1 MTAKGYPKRGEVTA
15 KSKTKLGIL
24 FLGRKRPGFDPE
36 WGREVRGRVE
46 DFLKESTYTV
56 VVPETVVDDASLRRA
71 VARCREAECEVLA
84 ALQTTMGDGRLA
96 PVLGQLWDGPV
107 VLWATP
113 ERPEGPMISSN
124 SLVGTHVFAANLRQ
138 LGRPFEVVYG
148 APDEARLRRDLD
160 DAIRVAATARRL
172 RRSKVGLIGHH
183 APGFIDM
190 HPDPFDLNRTLGA
203 QMHHFGLQQFVDDTN
218 AVAED
223 EVRADVERVLEM
235 NLPFEGVTE
244 EDLPVNSRYYLAMR
258 RLIVEES
265 LDALAIRC
273 WPELPNVMGQ
283 WAYLAMVRLT
293 TEGYPNA
300 MEGDVDGALC
310 CLIGE
315 SLGFG
320 PGYLSDW
327 LEHDEGTITLW
338 HPGNAPLTMC
348 DPVGTEYGPRL
359 AKHFNVPKP
368 LVVNADLKADE
379 PVTLFRLWR
388 CDGRYRMM
396 AQDARTATPRRPLLG
411 TNGLVKIPDRNV
423 YEWFEDLCH
432 AGMPHHLAVFPGHNA
447 KLLRRFARQTNIDLV
462 GP

>member
-1 MTAKGYPKRGEVTA
+1 MTEESG
-15 KSKTKLGIL
+15 KTRLGVL

-36 WGREVRGRVE
+36 WGSKVRGDVE
-46 DFLKESTYTV
+46 DFLERSPYDIF
-56 VVPETVVDDASLRRA
+56 VPDTVVDDASLRKA
-71 VARCREAECEVLA
+71 VARCHEEGCEVLLT
-84 ALQTTMGDGRLA
+84 LQTTMGDGRLA

-138 LGRPFEVVYG
+138 LGCPFEVVYG
-148 APDEARLRRDLD
+148 APDEGRLRRDLD
-160 DAIRVAATARRL
+160 DAIRVSAAARRL
-172 RRSKVGLIGHH
+172 RRTRIGLIGYH

-190 HPDPFDLNRTLGA
+190 HADPFDLSRTFGA
-203 QMHHFGLQQFVDDTN
+203 QMHHVGLQEFIDGTD
-218 AVAED
+218 AVPED
-223 EVRADVERVLEM
+223 EVRADVDRVLEM
-235 NLPFEGVTE
+235 GLPFEDVTE
-244 EDLPVNSRYYLAMR
+244 RDLHVNSRYYLAMR
-258 RLIVEES
+258 RLIDEEN

-273 WPELPNVMGQ
+273 WPELPSVVGQ

-315 SLGFG
+315 LLGFG

-348 DPVGTEYGPRL
+348 EPVGSEYGPRL

-368 LVVNADLKADE
+368 LVVNANLRADE
-379 PVTLFRLWR
+379 PITLFRLWR

-396 AQDARTATPRRPLLG
+396 AQDARTVAPRRPLLG
-411 TNGLVKIPDRNV
+411 TNGLAEIPDRDV

-432 AGMPHHLAVFPGHNA
+432 AGMPHHLAVLPGHNA
-447 KLLRRFARQTNIDLV
+447 KLLRRFAKHANVDWI
-462 GP
+462 G